1 MLSAARMTLER
12 YPSLTPFPLQ
22 FNQSGIRH
30 RLPLQPQGNYTDP
43 CHSCRRV
50 RLFGSSEQGEEVA
63 AGLVS
68 AGRICSA
75 TLSLPKGLVS
85 HQVSC
90 WQLCHIVRH
99 ETLMQQINVICQ
111 LQFSS
116 HFTTSVHQ
124 KQTTNHTHHLKP
136 KPRTLHLHYQK

>member
-22 FNQSGIRH
+22 FNRSGIGH

-63 AGLVS
+63 TGLVS

-85 HQVSC
+85 HQVSY
-90 WQLCHIVRH
+90 WQLCPVMRHGTQMRQSNVSVSFDFLLISQPVCIRNRPQITHI
-99 ETLMQQINVICQ
+99 I
-111 LQFSS
+111 
-116 HFTTSVHQ
+116 
-124 KQTTNHTHHLKP
+124 
-136 KPRTLHLHYQK
+136 

>member
-1 MLSAARMTLER
+1 MLSAARMTLEH

-22 FNQSGIRH
+22 FNRSGIRH

-63 AGLVS
+63 TGLAS

-85 HQVSC
+85 HQASY
-90 WQLCHIVRH
+90 WQLCHIMRR
-99 ETLMQQINVICQ
+99 ETLMWQINV
-111 LQFSS
+111 
-116 HFTTSVHQ
+116 SVSFNFLLISQ
-124 KQTTNHTHHLKP
+124 PAYIRNRPQITHII
-136 KPRTLHLHYQK
+136 